1 MFSGLRSARWP
12 SSGIVFCAR
21 DSPKF
26 REFRNSFAR
35 ILRKSC
41 VLSTAALSHFLH
53 LNALPTRQAAATKFR
68 GLRNA
73 HWPIARKFCA
83 RGAPKFQEFCN
94 SFARFGRKTLRDLD
108 ADRALFRW
116 QRTRD
121 LFKSFEDVI
130 KFFRY
135 AC

>member
-26 REFRNSFAR
+26 REVRNSFAR
-35 ILRKSC
+35 ILWKIC
-41 VLSTAALSHFLH
+41 VLSTAALSRFLH
-53 LNALPTRQAAATKFR
+53 LNALPTRQTAATKFR

-73 HWPIARKFCA
+73 HWPIACKFCA

-121 LFKSFEDVI
+121 LFKSFRDSI
-130 KFFRY
+130 RFFRY